1 MHRFASLGRG
11 SAQCC
16 SMIQLCGTDLH
27 LTLAISSNQMDVWQP
42 EHTLDIQACM
52 HASDNTHTHTHTH
65 TTSRNRHTQT
75 HSLGK
80 GYNADW
86 NKGADGLQWCSASAG
101 KVAKICISVCMC
113 VLKYVHIHLSEVV
126 FTGLVSTPHPIPPH
140 PPHTNISLSICQ
152 QNADLCAFVLA
163 CQRVFSL
170 AGEQN
175 VLPEVAARY
184 FEILQR
190 AINSTAVGTESSFK

>member
-1 MHRFASLGRG
+1 MRRFASLGRG

-16 SMIQLCGTDLH
+16 SVIQLCRTDLH
-27 LTLAISSNQMDVWQP
+27 LTLAIPSNQMDVWQP

-52 HASDNTHTHTHTH
+52 RASDNTHTHMHTH
-65 TTSRNRHTQT
+65 MTSRNRHTHT
-75 HSLGK
+75 LSGK

-101 KVAKICISVCMC
+101 KVAKICISVCVC

-126 FTGLVSTPHPIPPH
+126 FTGLVSTPHPSP
-140 PPHTNISLSICQ
+140 PPHTNISLSVCQ

-163 CQRVFSL
+163 CQRVSS
-170 AGEQN
+170 
-175 VLPEVAARY
+175 VLR
-184 FEILQR
+184 
-190 AINSTAVGTESSFK
+190 ESKMFCQKLLRDTLKFYSAP